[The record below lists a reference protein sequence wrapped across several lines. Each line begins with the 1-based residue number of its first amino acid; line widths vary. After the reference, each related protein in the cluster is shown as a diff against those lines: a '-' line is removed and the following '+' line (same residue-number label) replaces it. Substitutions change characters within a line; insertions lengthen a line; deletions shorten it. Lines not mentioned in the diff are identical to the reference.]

1 MRSTASRTVITSSRL
16 ARHRKEVT
24 IMTFS
29 VGMYVVNLDYVAVIR
44 DVRSDG
50 TLVLENPRVSK
61 WIADPEKCR
70 VYNA

>member
-1 MRSTASRTVITSSRL
+1 
-16 ARHRKEVT
+16 
-24 IMTFS
+24 MTFS